1 MDLLWFI
8 WAVMGTQ
15 VAPVFAEWTSYE
27 CLFTP
32 RAAKA
37 LFFPCV
43 FNKIHNLTHL
53 KSVCYCLPIS
63 ICAPYL
69 HPKPSLRPSNRVQHT
84 HEHLLPTY
92 RLHFHLFSETIFV
105 KMFFLSHFSL
115 KMFVLLW
122 FIFVILVYIY
132 ISFCM
137 FLSLVSPFCFPSLN
151 NRPHLASNTAKRQRA
166 SC

>member
-37 LFFPCV
+37 LFFFLCV
-43 FNKIHNLTHL
+43 FDKIHNLTHL

-92 RLHFHLFSETIFV
+92 RLHFHLFSDYLCKNVLFIT
-105 KMFFLSHFSL
+105 FFF
-115 KMFVLLW
+115 KNVCFA
-122 FIFVILVYIY
+122 VIYFFNSCIY

-137 FLSLVSPFCFPSLN
+137 FLSLVSPLCFPSLN
-151 NRPHLASNTAKRQRA
+151 NRPRLASNTAKRQGA